1 MKKKI
6 LFMVI
11 NMNIG
16 GTEKALLTMLSEI
29 DKTKYDITVLML
41 EEYGGL
47 LKDIP
52 DWVNI
57 QYLEYYN
64 DIKDILNNPLH
75 ITALQQLKIGKVSK
89 FVRYL
94 YLYLLSKIN
103 KSRSHIFKYILK
115 SYPNISGEYD
125 LAVAYAG
132 PMEFISYFI
141 YNKIKSKKKIQ
152 WIHFDVTMIGLNYNF
167 ARKIYSKFDK
177 VFVVSEQAK
186 EKVVENIPSLKNKV
200 EVFYNIVSRE
210 LIRKMAEEESF
221 TDKFDGIKI
230 LTVGRLSKEK
240 GQYMTIPVLAK
251 LKSEGYNIRWYCI
264 GDGNYRKKCERLIK
278 EHNIESEYILMGSK
292 TNPYPYMKD
301 CDIYV
306 QPSLHEGYCI
316 TLAEAR
322 CFDSPIVATDFTGAR
337 EQLLE
342 SGCGLVSEI
351 SEDGLYTKIKE
362 ILDNDKLRNEI
373 KSNLKK
379 HNVDTSKEINKLYE
393 IMNASID
400 NKEAE
405 DENSTIYG

>member
-57 QYLEYYN
+57 QYLKYYN

-115 SYPNISGEYD
+115 NYPNISGEYD

-141 YNKIKSKKKIQ
+141 YNEIKSKKKIQ

>member
-29 DKTKYDITVLML
+29 DKEKYDVTVLML
-41 EEYGGL
+41 EEYGGF

-52 DWVNI
+52 EWVNV
-57 QYLEYYN
+57 QYLNYYKH
-64 DIKDILNNPLH
+64 IKGILNNPLH
-75 ITALQQLKIGKVSK
+75 ITALQQLKIGKISKTVS
-89 FVRYL
+89 YL

-103 KSRSHIFKYILK
+103 KDRSYIFKYILK
-115 SYPNISGEYD
+115 NYPNISGEYD

-132 PMEFISYFI
+132 PMDFISYFVV
-141 YNKIKSKKKIQ
+141 NKIKSKKKVQ
-152 WIHFDVTMIGLNYNF
+152 WIHFDITKIGFNYNF
-167 ARKIYSKFDK
+167 ARKIYDKFDK
-177 VFVVSEQAK
+177 VFVVSEQAR
-186 EKVVENIPSLKNKV
+186 EKVVENISSLENKA
-200 EVFYNIVSRE
+200 EVFYNIVSHK
-210 LIRKMAEEESF
+210 LIKKMAEEESF

-240 GQYMTIPVLAK
+240 GQYMTIPVVAR

-264 GDGNYRKKCERLIK
+264 GDGNHRKECERLIK
-278 EHNIESEYILMGSK
+278 EHNLGSEYILMGSK

-322 CFDSPIVATDFTGAR
+322 CFDSPIVATDFTGAK

-362 ILDNDKLRNEI
+362 VLGNDKLRNEI
-373 KSNLKK
+373 KSSLKRD
-379 HNVDTSKEINKLYE
+379 NIDTSKEINKLYRT
-393 IMNASID
+393 INQNFD
-400 NKEAE
+400 NEEVE
-405 DENSTIYG
+405 DEKSTIYG